1 MIEAHIITLPKSKY
15 SMDLAERCISNLKD
29 KLNIDGK
36 LFNGTDRYSVWQKYI
51 DSNLNLKIHKFGIGM
66 LDSEIGTFFSH
77 LNLWQKCL
85 DNSKKFLILENDSFF
100 TKNVDI
106 EALLNFNG
114 DLLNLG
120 FPSWMDD
127 EDNLP
132 VDEYKKRIGLEWLDK
147 PNGILKRDYE
157 SCLYGAHTYLLNP
170 SGAKKLIDNL
180 QNGIEPADMYLNTN
194 NIEIYD
200 LLPHPAEARNGKS
213 FIQRHT
219 EKIVWD
225 Y

>member
-1 MIEAHIITLPKSKY
+1 M
-15 SMDLAERCISNLKD
+15 
-29 KLNIDGK
+29 
-36 LFNGTDRYSVWQKYI
+36 
-51 DSNLNLKIHKFGIGM
+51 
-66 LDSEIGTFFSH
+66 
-77 LNLWQKCL
+77 
-85 DNSKKFLILENDSFF
+85 
-100 TKNVDI
+100 
-106 EALLNFNG
+106 LNFDG

-120 FPSWMDD
+120 FPSWMED

-132 VDEYKKRIGLEWLDK
+132 VDEYRKRIGLEWLDK

-157 SCLYGAHTYLLNP
+157 SCLYGAHSYVLNP

-180 QNGIEPADMYLNTN
+180 QNGIEPTDMYLNTN

>member
-15 SMDLAERCISNLKD
+15 SMDLAERCIGNLKD

-36 LFNGTDRYSVWQKYI
+36 LSNGTDRYSVWQKYI
-51 DSNLNLKIHKFGIGM
+51 DSNLNLKIHKFGKGM
-66 LDSEIGTFFSH
+66 LDSEIATFFSH

-106 EALLNFNG
+106 ETLLNFDG

-120 FPSWMDD
+120 FPSWI
-127 EDNLP
+127 ENIDNLP
-132 VDEYKKRIGLEWLDK
+132 LDKYKKRIALEWVDK
-147 PNGILKRDYE
+147 PNGILKRDYD
-157 SCLYGAHTYLLNP
+157 SFLYGAHSYLLNP

-200 LLPHPAEARNGKS
+200 LLPHPSEQRNGKS

-219 EKIVWD
+219 EKNVWD

>member
-66 LDSEIGTFFSH
+66 LDSEIATFFSH

-106 EALLNFNG
+106 EALLNFDG

-127 EDNLP
+127 KDNLP
-132 VDEYKKRIGLEWLDK
+132 VDEYRKRIGLEWLDK
-147 PNGILKRDYE
+147 PNGILKEIMRVVYME
-157 SCLYGAHTYLLNP
+157 LIHMFLQSIWC
-170 SGAKKLIDNL
+170 KKVN
-180 QNGIEPADMYLNTN
+180 
-194 NIEIYD
+194 
-200 LLPHPAEARNGKS
+200 
-213 FIQRHT
+213 
-219 EKIVWD
+219 
-225 Y
+225 

>member
-36 LFNGTDRYSVWQKYI
+36 LFNGTDRYSAWQKYI

-106 EALLNFNG
+106 EVLLNFDG

-120 FPSWMDD
+120 FPSWMKD

-147 PNGILKRDYE
+147 PSGILKRDYE
-157 SCLYGAHTYLLNP
+157 SCLYGAHAYLLNP